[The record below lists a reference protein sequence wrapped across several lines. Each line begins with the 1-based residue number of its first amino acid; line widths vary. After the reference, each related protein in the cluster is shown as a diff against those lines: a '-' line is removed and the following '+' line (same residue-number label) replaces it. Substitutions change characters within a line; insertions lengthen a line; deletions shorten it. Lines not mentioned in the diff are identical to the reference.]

1 MKKQWFTQ
9 DIMHFMVMVWADIQ
23 AEYPEIFECIITIT
37 HIAEKALEDVNIT
50 ELSEYFK
57 TGIDSFF
64 KG

>member
-1 MKKQWFTQ
+1 
-9 DIMHFMVMVWADIQ
+9 MHFMVMVWADIQ
-23 AEYPEIFECIITIT
+23 AEYPEIFECIITIA

-57 TGIDSFF
+57 TGIWDSFF